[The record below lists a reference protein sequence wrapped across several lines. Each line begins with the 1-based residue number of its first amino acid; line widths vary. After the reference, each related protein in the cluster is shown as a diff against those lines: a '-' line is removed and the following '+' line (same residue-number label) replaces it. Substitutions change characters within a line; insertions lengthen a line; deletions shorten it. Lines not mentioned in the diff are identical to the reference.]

1 MIPGMGHG
9 AVLCGGQPVSVSVKD
24 GRQVVRDAS
33 N

>member
-9 AVLCGGQPVSVSVKD
+9 AVLCGGQPVSIPVKD
-24 GRQVVRDAS
+24 GRQVMRDVS